1 MGHNQCLY
9 DNCYQCRYS
18 QVCATLS
25 FGKYPFTM
33 LMQGLPFVV
42 ASTHVA
48 SHQQELHREDLSDA
62 VVTTYVGQMTQQ
74 EKIVVDFLL
83 TRWH

>member
-1 MGHNQCLY
+1 
-9 DNCYQCRYS
+9 
-18 QVCATLS
+18 
-25 FGKYPFTM
+25 M

-48 SHQQELHREDLSDA
+48 SHQQEFHREDLSDSVA
-62 VVTTYVGQMTQQ
+62 TTYVGQGTQQ
-74 EKIVVDFLL
+74 EKIVDFLL